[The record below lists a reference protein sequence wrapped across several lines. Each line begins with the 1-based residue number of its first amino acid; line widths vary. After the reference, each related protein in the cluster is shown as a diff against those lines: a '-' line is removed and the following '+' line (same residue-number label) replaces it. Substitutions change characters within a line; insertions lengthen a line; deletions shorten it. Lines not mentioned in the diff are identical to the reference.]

1 MLETRTRA
9 FACPTKY
16 FQGIGEF
23 DLLENY
29 TAMFGKKAFYTIDGF
44 LYDDLK
50 TRLDKS
56 YETSGSDFRAVK
68 FGGECSYSEVDRII
82 REFQEFEA
90 DVLVGVGGGKTLDTA
105 KAAADKIGVPVII
118 VPTSASCDAPCSA
131 MSVMYTDTGEYIHNI
146 RHKRNPEIVL
156 VDTGIVAKA
165 PIRLFIAGM
174 GDALSTAFEGH
185 ANQAS
190 FSPN

>member
-82 REFQEFEA
+82 RE
-90 DVLVGVGGGKTLDTA
+90 
-105 KAAADKIGVPVII
+105 
-118 VPTSASCDAPCSA
+118 
-131 MSVMYTDTGEYIHNI
+131 
-146 RHKRNPEIVL
+146 
-156 VDTGIVAKA
+156 
-165 PIRLFIAGM
+165 
-174 GDALSTAFEGH
+174 
-185 ANQAS
+185 
-190 FSPN
+190 